1 MLFLHI
7 GLVSLDPLLIY
18 IKLRVTLLILTTK
31 ACWSFAYN
39 CNVSTDQMEESQHYL
54 IPEHYM
60 SLHLLG
66 FIFTNI
72 LWLFSV
78 DMYLSR
84 WLVLLDATV
93 SIIKIFFIFKLFPTI
108 DKKIDFCMLT
118 SDPTTLSNSLI
129 HYSSVHFFRLSIVN
143 KYVVDELKHIA
154 ASFSVCTLFLSF
166 SCLTTLAGTCS
177 MRLNGISLNKYLCAV
192 SDLKEKACISLLSTV
207 LDRCILL
214 Y

>member
-1 MLFLHI
+1 
-7 GLVSLDPLLIY
+7 
-18 IKLRVTLLILTTK
+18 
-31 ACWSFAYN
+31 
-39 CNVSTDQMEESQHYL
+39 
-54 IPEHYM
+54 M

-166 SCLTTLAGTCS
+166 SWLTTLAGTCS

-214 Y
+214 YWVRALLFFFWDFLLHLGIEYCQIFFYIIWEDISIFSFILLVWWIVVFYIFKTH